1 MSFCTNCG
9 AQIAEGASSAQIAA
23 LQAPD
28 LRAAEKPFMTVMY
41 ISVQTVEKPSLPLLR
56 SVLPADMK

>member
-1 MSFCTNCG
+1 MPFVPTVAHKLQKG
-9 AQIAEGASSAQIAA
+9 LSSAQIAA

-28 LRAAEKPFMTVMY
+28 LRAAERPFMTVMY
-41 ISVQTVEKPSLPLLR
+41 ISAQTAEKPSLPLLR

>member
-1 MSFCTNCG
+1 MSFARTAVHKSQKG
-9 AQIAEGASSAQIAA
+9 PSSAQIAA